1 MDDFSYGGDPAL
13 RIGTAERERAASAL
27 SEHFAAGRI
36 DQDEL
41 EERLTKAY
49 AARTGAD
56 LIDLFTDLP
65 GPAASARR
73 ASGASGDSQSGHPA
87 GARLAMLLVV
97 GLLVVGWVYVVRVP
111 PFVLIPLIWFVLA
124 RRGRR
129 RGPWSASHR

>member
-65 GPAASARR
+65 GPAAPARR
-73 ASGASGDSQSGHPA
+73 GSGDSGDSQSGHP
-87 GARLAMLLVV
+87 GVKLAVLLVV
-97 GLLVVGWVYVVRVP
+97 ALLVVGWVSVVRVP
-111 PFVLIPLIWFVLA
+111 PFVLIPLIWFALA
-124 RRGRR
+124 GRGRR

>member
-1 MDDFSYGGDPAL
+1 VDDFSYAGDPAL

-56 LIDLFTDLP
+56 LMDLFTDLP
-65 GPAASARR
+65 GPAAPARR
-73 ASGASGDSQSGHPA
+73 GSGASEDSQSGHP
-87 GARLAMLLVV
+87 GAKVVMLLVV
-97 GLLVVGWVYVVRVP
+97 ALLIVGWVFVVRVP
-111 PFVLIPLIWFVLA
+111 PFVLIPLVWFVLA

-129 RGPWSASHR
+129 HGPWSASHR

>member
-1 MDDFSYGGDPAL
+1 VDDFSYAGDPAL

-65 GPAASARR
+65 GPAVPARGG
-73 ASGASGDSQSGHPA
+73 SGASEDSRPGHP
-87 GARLAMLLVV
+87 GATFALLLV
-97 GLLVVGWVYVVRVP
+97 GALLVVGWVFVVRVP
-111 PFVLIPLIWFVLA
+111 PFVLIPLIWFALA
-124 RRGRR
+124 RRGHR
-129 RGPWSASHR
+129 RGPWGASHR